1 MLPATRDRNSV
12 PAGDPAE
19 TIGMNRKTIQ
29 PRSQIALIF
38 LWDHPHDRLVR
49 PPPLMT

>member
-19 TIGMNRKTIQ
+19 TIGINGQTIQ
-29 PRSQIALIF
+29 PWSQIALISCGII
-38 LWDHPHDRLVR
+38 
-49 PPPLMT
+49 LMTGVLARRPS